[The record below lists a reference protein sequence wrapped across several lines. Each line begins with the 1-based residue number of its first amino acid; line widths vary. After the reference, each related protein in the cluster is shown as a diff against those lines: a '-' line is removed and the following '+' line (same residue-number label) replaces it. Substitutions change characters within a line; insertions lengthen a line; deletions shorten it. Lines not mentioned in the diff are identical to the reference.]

1 MKIYYVRHGQTDWNL
16 ARKMQGGGTEKELN
30 STGIEQANETKKEL
44 ENAKYDIVI
53 CSPMHRAM
61 QTAEIINKDKNVQM
75 ITDER
80 IRERRLGK
88 LEGHEITDEMEKR
101 IWNYDLNY
109 QIPEGENLHDFEKRI
124 LDFLDDIKKKYEGK
138 TILIVAHGGVAKV
151 LKVDHEQFTFERYNE
166 NESIMVIV
174 SRTHHIT
181 KVNLPEEYK
190 DGEIVAKLKGCT
202 KQELKPFGAIAVR
215 KTK

>member
-30 STGIEQANETKKEL
+30 STGIEQAKQTKKEL

-61 QTAEIINKDKNVQM
+61 QTAEIINKDKKVQM

-88 LEGHEITDEMEKR
+88 LEGHEITDEIEKR

-109 QIPEGENLHDFEKRI
+109 QIPEGENLHYFEKRI

-151 LKVDHEQFTFERYNE
+151 LKAHLYGMPK
-166 NESIMVIV
+166 S
-174 SRTHHIT
+174 
-181 KVNLPEEYK
+181 K
-190 DGEIVAKLKGCT
+190 DLSEIEMKNCEIIET
-202 KQELKPFGAIAVR
+202 EI
-215 KTK
+215 